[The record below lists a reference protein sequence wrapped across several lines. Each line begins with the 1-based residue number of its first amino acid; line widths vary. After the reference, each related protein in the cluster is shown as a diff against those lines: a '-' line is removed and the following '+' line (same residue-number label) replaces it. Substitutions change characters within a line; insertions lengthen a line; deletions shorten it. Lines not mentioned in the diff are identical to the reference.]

1 MAAGGV
7 RRSGAAR
14 RSSEMPRRFS
24 SVRSFWPSTSL
35 NVEVEFAIGR
45 IAAGRHEHGVNGS
58 PADGTLRPRE
68 AVAPARSAS
77 ATLSSGFA
85 PMGHTAASGQS
96 SGQGVDGRRN
106 SMSSTTFYQEL

>member
-35 NVEVEFAIGR
+35 NVEVEFAIG
-45 IAAGRHEHGVNGS
+45 
-58 PADGTLRPRE
+58 
-68 AVAPARSAS
+68 VAPARSAS